1 MILTRESAG
10 QRIHRRTVLEYALES
25 QSQSASV
32 TSRAIYLRSV
42 GGSWVGEK
50 KDVIYACLFS
60 LELAKYIRCHGV
72 FCLYILIPD
81 IMMNCDHW

>member
-1 MILTRESAG
+1 MILTREAAG

-32 TSRAIYLRSV
+32 TSPAISLRSI
-42 GGSWVGEK
+42 GGSWVGK
-50 KDVIYACLFS
+50 KMFHMHVIFTGVGKIHS
-60 LELAKYIRCHGV
+60 LPWC
-72 FCLYILIPD
+72 FCLYILNPN

>member
-32 TSRAIYLRSV
+32 TSPAISLRSV
-42 GGSWVGEK
+42 GGSWAGK
-50 KDVIYACLFS
+50 RCYICMLIFTGIGKIHLLPLCFLLIHLSSRCYD
-60 LELAKYIRCHGV
+60 EL
-72 FCLYILIPD
+72 
-81 IMMNCDHW
+81 

>member
-1 MILTRESAG
+1 MILTREAAG

-32 TSRAIYLRSV
+32 TSPAISLRSV
-42 GGSWVGEK
+42 GGSWVEK
-50 KDVIYACLFS
+50 KDVTYACLFS

-81 IMMNCDHW
+81 NMMNCDHW

>member
-32 TSRAIYLRSV
+32 TSPAISLRSV
-42 GGSWVGEK
+42 GGSWVEK
-50 KDVIYACLFS
+50 KRCYICMLFS

>member
-1 MILTRESAG
+1 MILTREAAG

-32 TSRAIYLRSV
+32 TSPAISLLSV
-42 GGSWVGEK
+42 GGSWVGK
-50 KDVIYACLFS
+50 KKEDVTYACLFS

-72 FCLYILIPD
+72 LCLYI
-81 IMMNCDHW
+81 

>member
-32 TSRAIYLRSV
+32 TSPAISLRSV
-42 GGSWVGEK
+42 GGSWVEK
-50 KDVIYACLFS
+50 KDVTYACYFHWNWQNTFV
-60 LELAKYIRCHGV
+60 AMV
-72 FCLYILIPD
+72 FFAYTF
-81 IMMNCDHW
+81 

>member
-25 QSQSASV
+25 QSASV
-32 TSRAIYLRSV
+32 TSPAISLRSV
-42 GGSWVGEK
+42 GGSWVGK
-50 KDVIYACLFS
+50 KDVTYACLFS

-81 IMMNCDHW
+81 IMMNCDH

>member
-32 TSRAIYLRSV
+32 TSPAISLRSIWWIM
-42 GGSWVGEK
+42 GQKE
-50 KDVIYACLFS
+50 DVSYACLFS

-72 FCLYILIPD
+72 FVAYTF
-81 IMMNCDHW
+81 